1 MRAKLVTGLLKTRV
15 DAERAIERVMSC
27 GYKRDAI
34 SLVMGHA
41 ARGQHVESGT
51 GSRAVEGA
59 GLGGAVGGAVGA
71 AFAALAAVGTSLMFP
86 GLGLVV
92 AGPIEAAI
100 AGAGAGSAAGGL
112 VGALV
117 GAGVPEHRARAHES
131 GLQRGEIL
139 VGVHAQSQRD
149 AEILEMILEYA
160 GAENVRSDSGLKR
173 PYDSFI

>member
-1 MRAKLVTGLLKTRV
+1 
-15 DAERAIERVMSC
+15 MSC

-34 SLVMGHA
+34 SLVMGDP
-41 ARGQHVESGT
+41 ARGHRVESGT
-51 GSRAVEGA
+51 GSKAVAGA

-71 AFAALAAVGTSLMFP
+71 AFAAFAAIGASVAFP

-92 AGPIEAAI
+92 AGPIEAVL

-117 GAGVPEHRARAHES
+117 GAGIPEHRARAYEG
-131 GLQRGEIL
+131 GLRQGAIL
-139 VGVHAQSQRD
+139 VGVHATSERD
-149 AEILEMILEYA
+149 AEILEMILEYS
-160 GAENVRSDSGLKR
+160 GAENVRSESAQRL